1 MTVAWWF
8 QSLVQF
14 LAVNRVYRNMRI
26 LLAFSLLL
34 ATTLA
39 LNLPGVPTEFTANDA
54 VLSAVS
60 GK

>member
-8 QSLVQF
+8 QSLVHF